1 MTVHR
6 LLKIL
11 IGCLLA
17 LLLVACATEPPD
29 PLAPV
34 RMIEPSDSQVLPLDG
49 VFRVRAEIDTALT
62 GLEPYDVQAVEIEL
76 FNHATGEVQRWF
88 VEDIVPAQ
96 VFALDE
102 SLAVS
107 THFSPGLDYSLSVS
121 ALPDKPGEPKT
132 SGQPAFGYS
141 QRVTVLPR
149 VEIVEPGV
157 TEASPT
163 PSVTTES
170 TGTLSMLEA
179 IGVPSAPSTPNE
191 PDLSNTDITTQTLAS
206 PDGTWIAEVIVAWP
220 KPSNQPSQRNYYQ
233 QLSIRSADGSAR
245 FDPIR
250 LWSPAGLGYT
260 YPVLQQ
266 WSANGESVYFATQGV
281 PDGCGVFTGPTDLRR
296 FDTATNTVTQ
306 ITGYGGWPTLSPDE
320 SQVAFF
326 TRDGLVV
333 MDLATRLQRRTER
346 EADPSAPVG
355 EIAWSPDG
363 SQLTYTIAHNP
374 CMGGWTE
381 STSIVLV
388 DAGTVDEDR
397 IEETVLVEQNEQ
409 RWTSDGWVDDETI
422 RLLNNMGGTYAT
434 LNVNTG
440 TLVPSATTFRTPS
453 PTGEWTASTDPQIGS
468 LLLQPSDYPFSHEIF
483 PPGSRIGAVTWS
495 PDGRYLLV
503 EQRNWEI
510 NAYKERIFINEPLH
524 VWRIEVN
531 DTNVVDQTI
540 LFESNA
546 PSLSD
551 PSQGGLPVAMEQ
563 IVASTWSP
571 DGRDYIFWFGF
582 NGIALAPGGLPV
594 TRVDIESGD
603 VTLLA
608 TNALFY
614 DDYRSWSPDGIKLA
628 YTAGGNRVVQTN
640 KWLKLWPGGDGEPTT
655 IISKTEQIPGV
666 VAWSPADENLIAYA
680 AIEASEASD
689 DPYMSFENPA
699 IDARRVYLLDL
710 TTGEYERLNEIDT
723 FQDGP
728 TWSAD
733 GQTLCYAQRDGNEVL
748 LVTVDPYDAA
758 SRANPQPI
766 PGSRRLLPNP
776 DTHLSHPETPDMYYG
791 RIDWSE
797 LSALCPE

>member
-1 MTVHR
+1 MVY
-6 LLKIL
+6 
-11 IGCLLA
+11 LLA
-17 LLLVACATEPPD
+17 LLLMGCAAEPPD

-34 RMIEPSDSQVLPLDG
+34 RIVEPASSQALPLDG
-49 VFRVRAEIDTALT
+49 VFRVRAEIDTTLT
-62 GLEPYDVQAVEIEL
+62 GLEPHDVQAVEIEL
-76 FNHATGEVQRWF
+76 FNHATGEVQRWL

-96 VFALDE
+96 AFTLDE
-102 SLAVS
+102 TFAVDA
-107 THFSPGLDYSLSVS
+107 HLSPGLDYSLSVS

-141 QRVTVLPR
+141 QRVMVLPR

-163 PSVTTES
+163 PSVATES
-170 TGTLSMLEA
+170 TSTLTMLEA
-179 IGVPSAPSTPNE
+179 IGVPGPPSTPDTL
-191 PDLSNTDITTQTLAS
+191 DLSNTDITTQTLAS
-206 PDGTWIAEVIVAWP
+206 PDGMWIAEVILAWP
-220 KPSNQPSQRNYYQ
+220 KPSNTPRQSEYYQ
-233 QLSIRSADGSAR
+233 QLSIRRAGGSER

-320 SQVAFF
+320 TQVAFF
-326 TRDGLVV
+326 TRDGLVI

-346 EADPSAPVG
+346 QTDLSAPTG

-363 SQLTYTIAHNP
+363 TSIAYTIAHNP

-381 STSIVLV
+381 STSIVV
-388 DAGTVDEDR
+388 AEAGTVDKDR
-397 IEETVLVEQNEQ
+397 IEETVLVDQNEQ
-409 RWTSDGWVDDETI
+409 RWISDGWVDDKTI
-422 RLLNNMGGTYAT
+422 LLRNNMEGNYAT
-434 LNVNTG
+434 LDVNTG
-440 TLVPSATTFRTPS
+440 TLMPSETTLRTPS
-453 PTGEWTASTDPQIGS
+453 PTGEWTASTNPEIGS
-468 LLLQPSDYPFSHEIF
+468 LLLQPTDYPFAREMF

-503 EQRNWEI
+503 EQRNW
-510 NAYKERIFINEPLH
+510 RMDVNEGEHTFTRLDEPSRM
-524 VWRIEVN
+524 WRVEV
-531 DTNVVDQTI
+531 DDAQVVDRQV
-540 LFESNA
+540 LFDSKALSKIDLRVNEA
-546 PSLSD
+546 P
-551 PSQGGLPVAMEQ
+551 EQ
-563 IVASTWSP
+563 VIFGDWSP
-571 DGRDYIFWFGF
+571 TGRDLIFWYGMNSASMQADGF
-582 NGIALAPGGLPV
+582 PMA
-594 TRVDIESGD
+594 RVDIETGK

-614 DDYRSWSPDGIKLA
+614 DDYRSWSPDGTALV
-628 YTAGGNRVVQTN
+628 YTAGGGRIAQEN
-640 KWLKLWPGGDGEPTT
+640 KWLMLWTGGDSEPT
-655 IISKTEQIPGV
+655 IVISQTEQIPGA
-666 VAWSPADENLIAYA
+666 VAWSPVDENLIAYA
-680 AIEASEASD
+680 AIDAANASNDA
-689 DPYMSFENPA
+689 YMSLDNPA
-699 IDARRVYLLDL
+699 IDARRLYLLDPS
-710 TTGEYERLNEIDT
+710 TGEHERLNEIDA

-728 TWSAD
+728 RWSAD
-733 GQTLCYAQRDGNEVL
+733 GQTLCYAQRDGDEVL

-766 PGSRRLLPNP
+766 PDSRRLLPNP

-791 RIDWSE
+791 RIEWRE